1 MYWLAQNLRKVKFRW
16 NQVSLWQQYFK
27 RNLFLNLYREGEKYI
42 TSLFPPATQER
53 DKKCLTLAA
62 YPYLLCLETPGQDPL
77 RIKVL
82 TLASVSHMHSLGGQA
97 GRLDCLSPQGSS
109 VSGSLCVNLDSPPSL
124 RSGEPIHSHK
134 DPIPLTLH
142 VSMAPPC

>member
-1 MYWLAQNLRKVKFRW
+1 M
-16 NQVSLWQQYFK
+16 
-27 RNLFLNLYREGEKYI
+27 
-42 TSLFPPATQER
+42 
-53 DKKCLTLAA
+53 KKCLTLAA
-62 YPYLLCLETPGQDPL
+62 YLLRLETPGLPAFYPL

-82 TLASVSHMHSLGGQA
+82 TLATDSHIHRLEGWA
-97 GRLDCLSPQGSS
+97 GPLDCF
-109 VSGSLCVNLDSPPSL
+109 SPPGAVSRAARVSPWTLLSL